1 MLNEILMGDEK
12 DKEIARLNMII
23 NKFKEYD
30 KERKEYYSKKMKRL
44 GQLESYVD
52 EIDSGTHITKLK
64 ETIKRQ
70 QKELSRLNNIISVYK
85 SNGLIVND
93 DVDKDA
99 VIINLRNQI
108 KTLIKQNNNYKKT
121 VAELIYKLNFKD
133 GKQ

>member
-1 MLNEILMGDEK
+1 MLIGDEK

-52 EIDSGTHITKLK
+52 EIDSDTHITKLK

-70 QKELSRLNNIISVYK
+70 QKELSRLNNIIFVYK
-85 SNGLIVND
+85 SNGLVISD

-99 VIINLRNQI
+99 TIINLRNQI

>member
-1 MLNEILMGDEK
+1 MGDEK

-52 EIDSGTHITKLK
+52 EIDSGTHIAKLK

-85 SNGLIVND
+85 SNGLVVND

-99 VIINLRNQI
+99 TIINLRNQI

-121 VAELIYKLNFKD
+121 VAELIYKLNAVKHT
-133 GKQ
+133 GL

>member
-1 MLNEILMGDEK
+1 MLNELLIGDEK

-52 EIDSGTHITKLK
+52 EIDSDTHITKLK

-85 SNGLIVND
+85 SNGLVVSD

-99 VIINLRNQI
+99 TIINLKNQI
-108 KTLIKQNNNYKKT
+108 KTLMKQNNNYKKT

>member
-1 MLNEILMGDEK
+1 MLNEILIGDEK

-30 KERKEYYSKKMKRL
+30 KERKEYYSKKMRRL

-52 EIDSGTHITKLK
+52 EIDSDTHITKLK

-70 QKELSRLNNIISVYK
+70 QKELSRLNNIIFVYK
-85 SNGLIVND
+85 SNGLVISD

-99 VIINLRNQI
+99 TIINLRNQI

>member
-1 MLNEILMGDEK
+1 MLNEILIGDEK

-52 EIDSGTHITKLK
+52 EIDSDTHITKLK

-70 QKELSRLNNIISVYK
+70 QKELSRLNNIIFVYK
-85 SNGLIVND
+85 SNGLVVSD

-99 VIINLRNQI
+99 TIINLKNQI

-133 GKQ
+133 EKQ

>member
-1 MLNEILMGDEK
+1 MGDEK

-52 EIDSGTHITKLK
+52 EIDSGTHIIKLK

-85 SNGLIVND
+85 SNGLVVSD

-99 VIINLRNQI
+99 TIINLKNQI

-121 VAELIYKLNFKD
+121 VAGLIYKLNRKD
-133 GKQ
+133 EKQ

>member
-1 MLNEILMGDEK
+1 MLNELLIGDEK

-52 EIDSGTHITKLK
+52 EIDSGTYITKLK

-70 QKELSRLNNIISVYK
+70 QKELSRLNNIIFVYK
-85 SNGLIVND
+85 SNGLVVSD

-99 VIINLRNQI
+99 TIINLKNQI

-133 GKQ
+133 GKR